1 MCRPRVCVCTYKYIW
16 PHSYMHYLSSTH
28 EGNLALCR
36 IHHNPSLASPPLF
49 ISLPLRLP
57 CGLLHLA
64 YKPSLILLGR
74 QGPGSV
80 EPLEEGWEQRGK
92 DHSGTFVR
100 SPPSPNFKA
109 LLYLFLQ
116 MKLLII
122 CIISVCCL
130 VTVGRAAIPAA
141 PDRGLT
147 TGSLLISANDVRGS
161 ERDFQ
166 GCEYLEEL
174 DFDGDDT
181 SAILT
186 DYESQENMDSEGG
199 LVGDT

>member
-1 MCRPRVCVCTYKYIW
+1 
-16 PHSYMHYLSSTH
+16 
-28 EGNLALCR
+28 
-36 IHHNPSLASPPLF
+36 
-49 ISLPLRLP
+49 
-57 CGLLHLA
+57 
-64 YKPSLILLGR
+64 
-74 QGPGSV
+74 
-80 EPLEEGWEQRGK
+80 
-92 DHSGTFVR
+92 
-100 SPPSPNFKA
+100 
-109 LLYLFLQ
+109 

-122 CIISVCCL
+122 CIISACWL
-130 VTVGRAAIPAA
+130 VTEGRAAIPAA

-147 TGSLLISANDVRGS
+147 TGSSLISANDVRGC